1 MKTRHL
7 SAILFV
13 TVAALPF
20 VIMLFNGHRR
30 EERSASRPEELVII
44 SPHRREVRLEYSRA
58 FRDWMKTVHGRNV
71 EIAWVDV
78 GGTTKIIK
86 YLESEYGKTTNAVRE
101 DLLFGGGVSPYLIAK
116 KNGWLVS
123 VDLPADVT
131 NDIPRFCAG
140 LPVYDPDHYWH
151 GVALSG
157 FGIIYGR
164 QVLERLGLKTPATWE
179 DLAAPG
185 FFTWLASGDP
195 RSSGSV
201 HKCYEIILQ
210 AYGFEKGW
218 GLITRICA
226 NVHRF
231 GEGGG
236 VAPLE
241 TATRDVA
248 AGMAI
253 DQYAETVVRL
263 AGRDKLGFVLPAD
276 VTVMDADAIGMLK
289 GGPSP
294 RLAQLFIEFAL
305 SAEGQRVL
313 YQPVGVN
320 GQRFALNRMPVL
332 RSYYEGPGAPETSPY
347 AHAGGLKY
355 DTRKESARRDILAA
369 MIGVCLIDAHTELAE
384 AWKRVIRDGVKPDDV
399 ARLCAVPVAEADLE
413 TLAKQW
419 QDPRKKAEISA
430 RWAAEARSRYR
441 LITSAGQGH

>member
-1 MKTRHL
+1 M
-7 SAILFV
+7 SAMFFV
-13 TVAALPF
+13 AVAALPF
-20 VIMLFNGHRR
+20 VIMSFTGKGR
-30 EERSASRPEELVII
+30 EERAASKPETLVII
-44 SPHRREVRLEYSRA
+44 SPHRREVRLEYRRA
-58 FRDWMKTVHGRNV
+58 FREWMKNRFDRNV
-71 EIAWVDV
+71 EVTWVDV

-86 YLESEYGKTTNAVRE
+86 YLESEFGQTTNSVRE
-101 DLLFGGGVSPYLIAK
+101 DLLFGGGVSPYLISK
-116 KNGWLVS
+116 KNGWLER
-123 VDLPADVT
+123 VDLPPGTMAALS
-131 NDIPRFCAG
+131 PLCAG
-140 LPVYDPDHYWH
+140 LQVYDPDHYWY

-157 FGIIYGR
+157 FGIIYSR
-164 QVLERLGLKTPATWE
+164 QVLDQLGLSIPATWE
-179 DLAAPG
+179 DLGAPG
-185 FFTWLASGDP
+185 FFTWIASGDP

-276 VTVMDADAIGMLK
+276 VTVMDADAIGLLK
-289 GGPSP
+289 GAPSP
-294 RLAQLFIEFAL
+294 ELAKLFIEFAL
-305 SAEGQRVL
+305 SAEGQQVL
-313 YQPVGVN
+313 YQPVGTN

-332 RSYYEGPGAPETSPY
+332 KSCYDNPGAPAARPY
-347 AHAGGLKY
+347 EQEGSLKY

-369 MIGVCLIDAHTELAE
+369 MIGVCLIDAHSELAG
-384 AWKRVIRDGVKPDDV
+384 AWKRIIRDGVKPDDV
-399 ARLCAVPVAEADLE
+399 RRLCIPPVTEEELE
-413 TLAKQW
+413 SIAKQW
-419 QDPRKKAEISA
+419 QEPRKKAEISA
-430 RWAAEARSRYR
+430 RWAAEARSRY
-441 LITSAGQGH
+441 SAVMSH